1 MPPCRRV
8 QSWKQL
14 GRNALTEPCD
24 KSCTPYGPAKS
35 PPSQTSPVNTLT
47 TSLWRRLWASLVHA
61 LCRTSTDGN
70 GRSQQKDSTLLR
82 SIMAS
87 KHPKITI
94 KTRSTPSL
102 CKPVV
107 VEWYDA
113 AVSIGWD
120 EGRSDAKVEAV
131 SSIGWLLATDDNEV
145 VLGADISTDV
155 EGSLHTNR
163 RLAIPARWIKS
174 IKEIAV

>member
-1 MPPCRRV
+1 
-8 QSWKQL
+8 
-14 GRNALTEPCD
+14 
-24 KSCTPYGPAKS
+24 
-35 PPSQTSPVNTLT
+35 
-47 TSLWRRLWASLVHA
+47 
-61 LCRTSTDGN
+61 
-70 GRSQQKDSTLLR
+70 
-82 SIMAS
+82 MAS
-87 KHPKITI
+87 KPPKTKITI

-131 SSIGWLLATDDNEV
+131 SSMGWLLATDDNEV